1 MPSFRAS
8 VAVEAARP
16 GVPPE
21 SVLDAARAGVAS
33 ECHVEDAFV
42 DVLALSRR
50 AGPPRVA
57 IRFLVPASNDVEE
70 DARAWEAGR
79 ALATRVGTVA
89 RWSDL
94 RIHRRAKGRWL
105 RLEGPDHHG

>member
-8 VAVEAARP
+8 IAIGATRP
-16 GVPPE
+16 GVAPE
-21 SVLDAARAGVAS
+21 AVLDAARAGVAT

-57 IRFLVPASNDVEE
+57 IRFLVPATNDAEE
-70 DARAWEAGR
+70 DAVAWEAGR
-79 ALATRVGTVA
+79 ALAATVGAVA
-89 RWSDL
+89 SWSDL
-94 RIHRRAKGRWL
+94 RVHRRSRGRWV
-105 RLEGPDHHG
+105 RLDGPDHPL

>member
-1 MPSFRAS
+1 VPSFRAS

-21 SVLDAARAGVAS
+21 SVLDAARDGVAS
-33 ECHVEDAFV
+33 LCHVEDALV

-57 IRFLVPASNDVEE
+57 VRFLVPASNDTDE
-70 DARAWEAGR
+70 DHHAWQAGR
-79 ALATRVGTVA
+79 ALAAQVGTVA
-89 RWSDL
+89 DWSDL
-94 RIHRRAKGRWL
+94 RVHRRSRGRWL
-105 RLEGPDHHG
+105 RLDGPQLPP